1 MDDICTYVGQGV
13 DEERDGGG
21 EVFSYVKAAPQS
33 MSSLLFTNCN
43 FKRQLPRESRPSSR
57 SNAIQRSPVKQSHRP
72 GRRMSNEL
80 SEMIALGCPDLTSQS
95 ELILNTE
102 RRLSIKQMTATDLSN
117 LRAAAAAEAAAQ
129 VRAQAEAEAR
139 AIAEEQLRVAH
150 AAEIKARARAALEV
164 QAQLQ
169 RVMESEKR
177 RQHEKEERE
186 QQEADE
192 EEEEDEHSLAK
203 GSLPTNAAPRDRL
216 TSLPNVLDD
225 GGALGTSKESSPE
238 KSTSHLADSIEL
250 LRMQRAARDARSN
263 RNRERSISPEQ
274 RNRERSAAPDRLQSS
289 ASVSSIDSIS
299 VSASVSKAT
308 SRRGSTSSAANEPA
322 ADPSGL
328 APPNLPTKFPLT
340 KTVSAPSMMNRR
352 RSSLTALFPGP
363 SPLVAPEPSLH
374 TNPQPVP
381 ESQSTAQEEVHETPR
396 LMIRRKTPP
405 PVGANLGVNLKR
417 VTAPSGSVT
426 IKPKESPMLGVVL
439 RKVEKKVVPQKSI
452 LDDDK
457 PLYHFS
463 IVRSDHKEHVPA
475 QKPIP
480 KPAPVKPSPGGI
492 LTGPQVV
499 RTVRQPVPVKPQR
512 PQMGVPITITKIQ
525 GDKIIII
532 KKIIVPKNSKIP
544 EQYLQVVPPP
554 HSPSKPSPSPI
565 PNPTTAAT
573 TLRAKEEHSRES
585 LPPATTSMQQAA
597 APPKPTPT
605 PPASGQQFFQQVVFP
620 QFASVLSSSIPET
633 KCAVRSPISS
643 PLAIRKNRPLLPASP
658 KSTPPLPRKHH
669 PLAYNAATGTISA
682 SGTALPSRLMATIAS
697 SPASSISLSSSSSP
711 SSSPPPPVPC
721 RAPKKQ
727 PLPASASTSTASA
740 AGTEISLDKLL
751 QQQQELQEKSAAAT
765 NSAKLDANFYDAE
778 IEMMNKYL
786 KSLPDYSEL
795 DRKLHQ
801 EFQECEDLYDR
812 LKRQQQP
819 LAKSN
824 SQQSV
829 KTAPVGPA
837 PAAAAACSFGSSGP
851 LSKSSSINFA
861 QNARNG
867 AEPKLQRS
875 ISSSNMPQNVNPF
888 RPLPGKNCLQSG
900 SNLSLNKQLMNDFWS
915 ENLSGGS
922 GGGSSQKRQTPK
934 RTFWNY
940 EKICGAQ
947 LGDAGQPFKVDA
959 KTAKKLA
966 IFDPTVAEAAQK
978 ELQRPQQAPHAHKL
992 QKNAS
997 LSHLDLKVR
1006 QAVTKDDLYKLICN
1020 EQPQSPATNVNG
1032 TPFVSRVPSV
1042 SMSHVPGAGLQR
1054 TTSRT
1059 HIPCYMKNLP
1069 SLSRSTSNSAI
1080 LMSQTQRKEA
1090 PTPVAPLLAKQQPAA
1105 VAKSSSSSCVP
1116 SPRCAA
1122 AFFRRPQEAATP
1134 SNTHQ
1139 QQQQQQVETSS
1150 VGDSASLERKS
1161 EKSNTVGEGPTN
1173 ASSSS
1178 SGGTGGSGGNK
1189 YGGESQIPVPV
1200 QLYDPQKPLMQQQQQ
1215 QRICYPIGNDPFMQQ
1230 QHQQQHLYPPHLS
1243 HKLQQ
1248 SYSSSHV
1255 AAASKQTPKSGLAL
1269 FLQKNTNKEN
1279 KFGQQQQ
1286 QQQPS
1291 LQPPPGMMPQMYGA
1305 YQAPQPQPA
1314 SKMSY
1319 PRSGVGG
1326 PLTHSTFDP
1335 YAYPKPNQ
1343 MQSSVNNENRKTA
1356 DGGEATATTK
1366 TQQQP
1371 QPPRQQRRYMRSATA
1386 ASVTQLLSESCNSLL
1401 QRFRRNPSER
1411 PDNKQQN
1418 PPQQQQQKQNPQQ
1431 QRSSISNRAAAA
1443 IVEEDTKDTNKST
1456 DPITGRRSSSKTPT
1470 NDSNNNSNSSKSK
1483 TNPSQ
1488 KQSKRRRSSDK
1499 SSSSSS
1505 RRNPEAE
1512 KDRDRDRERERE
1524 RDNAMSD
1531 RHRRYYPGGGL
1542 GYHPTS
1548 SSGSGS
1554 STAAIMGRYQKSS
1567 TTANA
1572 LDRLRTHLSPVGGYY
1587 KPLIRGLGGGRRD
1600 RDRDLDDRRDYQLD
1614 RDKTPTTSGVGSG
1627 AGKQSAI
1634 SRLENKYSDVLERT
1648 AGRRR
1653 HEEDR
1658 DKTLEPDD
1666 YGGNSGLVRSAT
1678 AHQLAKSK
1686 LSSSS
1691 FNAADRKE
1699 RTPYRTR
1706 AQRQRAGYMA
1716 DSNDSGYLTSGNR
1729 LLDENYPVDYS
1740 SRYDY
1745 HDALRLGGASG
1756 YPSSRYGRRGAGEDE
1771 PASAAAPF
1779 GGRTSRAYG
1788 RTKTSENLLAAEIME
1803 SGRKAAAAS
1812 MEDRPLNSRNR
1823 FAHRRREQPPPELTA
1838 EEREI
1843 LADDRSSEDNAAILM
1858 LLREDNQFLEAKKF
1872 EERMRKR
1879 RELRERV
1886 KREEEAAAE
1895 AKKTEA
1901 AAALEQEAIA
1911 KAKEAAAA
1919 AAAVAAAAAALQV
1932 PKEEA
1937 APKKKSRSKKVTTDD
1952 SDDDGDSGSSST
1964 SESSSDEVDGDT
1976 ETETTTDSGTGVQLT
1991 HTTCNTANSTTTN
2004 KTTDKANTPPT
2015 PTTSVNGTTR
2025 TTPPLATT
2033 TSSTST
2039 SAPLSNNHTAA
2050 AAAATTAQAA
2060 AAVGSSI
2067 TNKSRFLPLHS
2078 SDRNNNDLSKYKPTS
2093 NLLTHSSSSGALAF
2107 GGIGARLAAA
2117 DARRQQQRYQGAS
2130 SRTAAVLSE
2139 FDRYKPSLGSGSG
2152 SSYLSDPYGSS
2163 RRTNGLASGSSL
2175 YQRPHLDAYHQQQQ
2189 QQSSASSHYLQQQQD
2204 HYLLSKSATSSAL
2217 FHRSRIPK
2225 TLSTFLR

>member
-1 MDDICTYVGQGV
+1 
-13 DEERDGGG
+13 
-21 EVFSYVKAAPQS
+21 
-33 MSSLLFTNCN
+33 MS
-43 FKRQLPRESRPSSR
+43 EDV
-57 SNAIQRSPVKQSHRP
+57 A
-72 GRRMSNEL
+72 
-80 SEMIALGCPDLTSQS
+80 SQ
-95 ELILNTE
+95 
-102 RRLSIKQMTATDLSN
+102 
-117 LRAAAAAEAAAQ
+117 
-129 VRAQAEAEAR
+129 
-139 AIAEEQLRVAH
+139 
-150 AAEIKARARAALEV
+150 
-164 QAQLQ
+164 
-169 RVMESEKR
+169 
-177 RQHEKEERE
+177 
-186 QQEADE
+186 
-192 EEEEDEHSLAK
+192 
-203 GSLPTNAAPRDRL
+203 
-216 TSLPNVLDD
+216 
-225 GGALGTSKESSPE
+225 
-238 KSTSHLADSIEL
+238 
-250 LRMQRAARDARSN
+250 
-263 RNRERSISPEQ
+263 
-274 RNRERSAAPDRLQSS
+274 
-289 ASVSSIDSIS
+289 
-299 VSASVSKAT
+299 
-308 SRRGSTSSAANEPA
+308 TSSA
-322 ADPSGL
+322 
-328 APPNLPTKFPLT
+328 
-340 KTVSAPSMMNRR
+340 
-352 RSSLTALFPGP
+352 
-363 SPLVAPEPSLH
+363 VA
-374 TNPQPVP
+374 
-381 ESQSTAQEEVHETPR
+381 
-396 LMIRRKTPP
+396 
-405 PVGANLGVNLKR
+405 
-417 VTAPSGSVT
+417 
-426 IKPKESPMLGVVL
+426 
-439 RKVEKKVVPQKSI
+439 
-452 LDDDK
+452 
-457 PLYHFS
+457 
-463 IVRSDHKEHVPA
+463 
-475 QKPIP
+475 
-480 KPAPVKPSPGGI
+480 
-492 LTGPQVV
+492 
-499 RTVRQPVPVKPQR
+499 
-512 PQMGVPITITKIQ
+512 
-525 GDKIIII
+525 
-532 KKIIVPKNSKIP
+532 
-544 EQYLQVVPPP
+544 VPPP

-861 QNARNG
+861 QNARVQPQQQQHQQQQQQPLRLAYPSIFAQNG

-1032 TPFVSRVPSV
+1032 TPFVSRVPVKQPQQMPQPFPQQQQQQQQQLQALPKSV

-1161 EKSNTVGEGPTN
+1161 EKSNSTISTSSFTVTNCCTTHLPQLSKFTSSFHIAPSTTTNATATTTTSQQQQQQQQSEQQPAGAAAAGASSSSMAANINSEMPTANTAAAGGAGGGTATSATKRQKDVENKLEKCLNDMLKLKTNSNSNSIMSQSLTAAAGGGGEQQQQQHKDPKITGAAVGEGPTN

-1215 QRICYPIGNDPFMQQ
+1215 QRICYPIGKSNSTSQLPMGGYQRLLQQQHLHQQQQQEQQQQHQQQYPQHKRPFLNWNTFACSAMNGSSDPFMQQ

-1326 PLTHSTFDP
+1326 PLTHSVSFSSAQRPTAMQQHQQQQFHHQQQQQQHPPHSNFGLGMMSRNYYNLPKQQQQQQERKPLQTFDP

-1343 MQSSVNNENRKTA
+1343 MQSSVNKYQQQA
-1356 DGGEATATTK
+1356 Q
-1366 TQQQP
+1366 QQQP

-1505 RRNPEAE
+1505 RRNPEA
-1512 KDRDRDRERERE
+1512 ERE

-1937 APKKKSRSKKVTTDD
+1937 APKKKSRSKKTAKPVIQDDADGHLIYHTGDILHHRYKIMATLGEGTFGRVVKVKDMERDYCMALKIIKNVEKYREAAKLEINALEKIAQKDPHCDHLCVKMVDWFDYHGHMCIVFEMLGLSVFDFLRENNYEPYPLDQVRHMAYQLCYSVKFLHDNRLTHTDLKPENILFVD
-1952 SDDDGDSGSSST
+1952 SDYSSHYNHKIQNREVRRVKNTDVRLIDFGSATFDHEHHSTIVSTRHYRAPEVILELGWSQPCDVWSIGCILFELYLGITLFQTHDNREHLAMMERILGQIPYRMARNHTLYSKTKTKYFYHGKLDWDEKSSAGRYVRDHCKPLFLCQLSDSEDHCELFGLIKKMLEYEPSSRITLGEALRHPFFDRLPPHQRVGEVSSKQPLSSGSSSRER
-1964 SESSSDEVDGDT
+1964 SHS
-1976 ETETTTDSGTGVQLT
+1976 
-1991 HTTCNTANSTTTN
+1991 
-2004 KTTDKANTPPT
+2004 
-2015 PTTSVNGTTR
+2015 
-2025 TTPPLATT
+2025 
-2033 TSSTST
+2033 
-2039 SAPLSNNHTAA
+2039 LS
-2050 AAAATTAQAA
+2050 
-2060 AAVGSSI
+2060 
-2067 TNKSRFLPLHS
+2067 R
-2078 SDRNNNDLSKYKPTS
+2078 
-2093 NLLTHSSSSGALAF
+2093 
-2107 GGIGARLAAA
+2107 
-2117 DARRQQQRYQGAS
+2117 
-2130 SRTAAVLSE
+2130 
-2139 FDRYKPSLGSGSG
+2139 
-2152 SSYLSDPYGSS
+2152 
-2163 RRTNGLASGSSL
+2163 
-2175 YQRPHLDAYHQQQQ
+2175 
-2189 QQSSASSHYLQQQQD
+2189 
-2204 HYLLSKSATSSAL
+2204 
-2217 FHRSRIPK
+2217 
-2225 TLSTFLR
+2225 